1 MSESLRNSGVSQ
13 ALFAK
18 ILLLFSFVLFLTGS
32 PLQAQ
37 YRELSVIGFSE
48 DGKMAA
54 VRNAFTGE
62 QSEVGDEE
70 RGYSLDI
77 QVWMMAKK
85 KMGKSFPVIS
95 QQDTELIR
103 AGMKDKA
110 VEIAKYPR
118 MRRLR
123 ARRWK
128 KVSRS
133 LRIIGFNIV
142 KLPTPIK
149 PAGKGGNKRFALEN
163 NGLVL
168 GFKVYPKPVKRNVKK
183 GIGGSFPRVDLM
195 LEQGGKTIAL
205 RRKFYREEKRGLG
218 FAFMQL
224 EAMFPRQYIKALYLS
239 PDRNYL
245 ILIDRGKVTIY
256 DLKAQLK
263 KLAGK

>member
-1 MSESLRNSGVSQ
+1 MSESFRNSGASQ
-13 ALFAK
+13 ALFVK
-18 ILLLFSFVLFLTGS
+18 ILLLFSLVLFLTGTS
-32 PLQAQ
+32 LRAQ
-37 YRELSVIGFSE
+37 YGELSVIGFSE

-54 VRNAFTGE
+54 VRKVFTGE

-70 RGYSLDI
+70 RGYSLEI
-77 QVWMMAKK
+77 QVWMMAEK

-95 QQDTELIR
+95 QKDTELIR
-103 AGMKDKA
+103 AGMKNKA

-133 LRIIGFNIV
+133 LRNIGINIV
-142 KLPTPIK
+142 KLPTPIEA
-149 PAGKGGNKRFALEN
+149 AGKKGNKRFALEN

-168 GFKVYPKPVKRNVKK
+168 GFKVYPKPIKRNVKK

-224 EAMFPRQYIKALYLS
+224 EASFPRQYIKALYLS
-239 PDRNYL
+239 PDKKYL
-245 ILIDRGKVTIY
+245 IAIDRGQVMVF
-256 DLKAQLK
+256 DVKAQLR